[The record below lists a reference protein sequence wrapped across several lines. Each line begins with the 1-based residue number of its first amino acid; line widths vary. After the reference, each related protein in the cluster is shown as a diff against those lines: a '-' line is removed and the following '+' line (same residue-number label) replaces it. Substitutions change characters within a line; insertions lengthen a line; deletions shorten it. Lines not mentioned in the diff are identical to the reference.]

1 MKQGLRPITC
11 GLQLGISI
19 ATRTQRFSQ
28 RGRAATNGT
37 DAINRRQQRQ
47 QRITLSVSSV
57 FSCSINSRPFLVSAS
72 RLQKRA
78 DPPPCLRVPVR
89 DPGPSSV
96 QSEPRRAH
104 SPPHSVWPASQLRA
118 GVELRSRSRAAATAF
133 SRRRQPTGSVPSQSQ
148 PRSGDSGRTDSST
161 TTSSRPAKRAIW
173 RIDSCLSLSPLR
185 GFRSV
190 RTRYRGLT
198 STARRCRRCAASRCD
213 ALRWTDPV
221 SNLTRSMVWK
231 NLRRAHRSEP
241 FIIPRTQTQDWT
253 RFRSNRL
260 PRKSLRKARRIE
272 PFVA

>member
-1 MKQGLRPITC
+1 MKRRTADPRVGSPTT
-11 GLQLGISI
+11 GSTWT
-19 ATRTQRFSQ
+19 ATQRL
-28 RGRAATNGT
+28 RAATNGT

-78 DPPPCLRVPVR
+78 DPPPCLRLPVR

-118 GVELRSRSRAAATAF
+118 GVELRSRSRAAATAL

-161 TTSSRPAKRAIW
+161 TLKSRPAKRAIW

-185 GFRSV
+185 GFGSV
-190 RTRYRGLT
+190 GNRYRGLT
-198 STARRCRRCAASRCD
+198 STARRFRRCAAFRCD
-213 ALRWTDPV
+213 ALRWTDSMP
-221 SNLTRSMVWK
+221 NLTRSMVWE
-231 NLRRAHRSEP
+231 NLRAE
-241 FIIPRTQTQDWT
+241 RT
-253 RFRSNRL
+253 
-260 PRKSLRKARRIE
+260 IE
-272 PFVA
+272 PFVAQIVSIRLTDRRRNGTSG